1 MRGRFQ
7 LIAHGSVPLGIIIP
21 ARLAS
26 TRLNGK
32 LLMNVRGLPMIE
44 HVRRRAM
51 LNNFGV
57 PVVVATGD
65 SQIKNLIESFG
76 GNVVTTERV
85 HENGM
90 SRVGESHE
98 TLNWERYIILQG
110 DEILIDPLELDAL
123 IQINLQD
130 DAPDSCNVITRMK
143 NFGQLEDPSIVK
155 CVLGTDE
162 KIKYLFRR
170 SPLTASN
177 ERQIENIFKICG
189 LFSLTS
195 NLLKIMLTHSQ
206 TPLAELESI
215 EQLKIVELGF
225 DLVPYFSE
233 SDFPSV
239 NLAKD
244 LDEVEILLSEDKMQ
258 NSILKLILTNE

>member
-1 MRGRFQ
+1 MRN
-7 LIAHGSVPLGIIIP
+7 LKSVPLGIIIP
-21 ARLAS
+21 ARLDS
-26 TRLNGK
+26 TRLSKK
-32 LLMNVRGLPMIE
+32 LLIDLYGIPMIE
-44 HVRRRAM
+44 HVRRRAK
-51 LNNFGV
+51 LNKFGI

-65 SQIKNLIESFG
+65 QEIKNKIESYG
-76 GNVVTTERV
+76 GYVLTTSGI
-85 HENGM
+85 HENGL

-123 IQINLQD
+123 IQINLQNG
-130 DAPDSCNVITRMK
+130 APDSCNVITRMK
-143 NFGQLEDPSIVK
+143 SLAQIEDPSIVK
-155 CVLGTDE
+155 CVIGTDE

-177 ERQIENIFKICG
+177 ERQLENVFKVCG

-195 NLLKIMLTHSQ
+195 NLLKVMLNHSQ

-225 DLVPYFSE
+225 DLVPYFSD

-244 LDEVEILLSEDKMQ
+244 LDEVEILLSEDKIQ
-258 NSILKLILTNE
+258 KSILKLILTNE

>member
-1 MRGRFQ
+1 
-7 LIAHGSVPLGIIIP
+7 
-21 ARLAS
+21 
-26 TRLNGK
+26 
-32 LLMNVRGLPMIE
+32 MIE
-44 HVRRRAM
+44 HVRRRAN
-51 LNNFGV
+51 LNKFDI

-65 SQIKNLIESFG
+65 QEIKNKIESYG
-76 GNVVTTERV
+76 GYALTTNRF
-85 HENGM
+85 HENGL

-110 DEILIDPLELDAL
+110 DEILIDPLELDAI
-123 IQINLQD
+123 IQINLQN

-143 NFGQLEDPSIVK
+143 NFGQLEDSSIVK
-155 CVLGTDE
+155 CVLGADE

-177 ERQIENIFKICG
+177 ERQLENVFKICG

-195 NLLKIMLTHSQ
+195 NLLKVMLTHSQ

-225 DLVPYFSE
+225 DLLPYFSD

-244 LDEVEILLSEDKMQ
+244 LDEVEILLSADKMQ
-258 NSILKLILTNE
+258 KSILELILTNE

>member
-1 MRGRFQ
+1 
-7 LIAHGSVPLGIIIP
+7 
-21 ARLAS
+21 
-26 TRLNGK
+26 
-32 LLMNVRGLPMIE
+32 MIE

-51 LNNFGV
+51 LNSFGV

-65 SQIKNLIESFG
+65 YQIKNLIESFG
-76 GNVVTTERV
+76 GRVVTTERV

-110 DEILIDPLELDAL
+110 DEVLVDPLELDAL
-123 IQINLQD
+123 IKINLQN
-130 DAPDSCNVITRMK
+130 DAPDSCNVITRIK
-143 NFGQLEDPSIVK
+143 SFDHLEDSSIVK

-170 SPLTASN
+170 SPLTVSN
-177 ERQIENIFKICG
+177 ERQLEHIFKICG

-195 NLLKIMLTHSQ
+195 NLLKALLTHSQ
-206 TPLAELESI
+206 TALAELESI
-215 EQLKIVELGF
+215 EQLKIIELGF
-225 DLVPYFSE
+225 DLVPYLSN

-258 NSILKLILTNE
+258 KSILKIILTNE

>member
-1 MRGRFQ
+1 MRK
-7 LIAHGSVPLGIIIP
+7 LKSVPLGIIIP
-21 ARLAS
+21 ARLDS
-26 TRLNGK
+26 TRLSKK
-32 LLMNVRGLPMIE
+32 LLIDVYGIPMIE
-44 HVRRRAM
+44 HVRRRAN
-51 LNNFGV
+51 LNKFGI

-65 SQIKNLIESFG
+65 QEIKNKIESYG
-76 GNVVTTERV
+76 GYVLTTNRI
-85 HENGM
+85 HENGL

-98 TLNWERYIILQG
+98 TLEWERYIVLQG
-110 DEILIDPLELDAL
+110 DEILVNPLELDAL
-123 IQINLQD
+123 IEINLQN
-130 DAPDSCNVITRMK
+130 DAPDSCNVITGIK
-143 NFGQLEDPSIVK
+143 SFDHLEDSSIVK

-170 SPLTASN
+170 SPLTVSN
-177 ERQIENIFKICG
+177 ERQLEHIFKICG

-195 NLLKIMLTHSQ
+195 NLLKVMLTHSQ

-215 EQLKIVELGF
+215 EQLKIIELGF
-225 DLVPYFSE
+225 DLVPYFSN

-258 NSILKLILTNE
+258 KSILKLILTND